1 MSGHAMLALMDDE
14 TDEATQ
20 AGHCKLSF
28 REISNRLLCS
38 SGITGKPCKTV
49 LVHVLLPIDCPGS
62 SWICFA
68 DQCWRMR
75 LATGYRCRYIEEPA
89 AAAVTCK
96 CLGAYRQFLGMATP
110 IKVGLLRQSIASA
123 SGPSA
128 AEHCCLGLASLFEP
142 LREPLRS
149 SCSLV

>member
-1 MSGHAMLALMDDE
+1 MAGDE
-14 TDEATQ
+14 PTRRLT
-20 AGHCKLSF
+20 
-28 REISNRLLCS
+28 RES
-38 SGITGKPCKTV
+38 SGG
-49 LVHVLLPIDCPGS
+49 LVGHSRVVGGAERGALEASTDVLPIDCPGS

-75 LATGYRCRYIEEPA
+75 LATGYRCRDIEEPA